1 MQTHGRA
8 GARIVSRIV
17 YRYVIIYVEAESKG
31 RNRERLSSLLAQTD
45 HSYIIRLYFEF
56 HINMHHIGVL
66 LLFLFV
72 STQVVIKYIFLYTLP
87 QILGQTNISGWLS
100 VPDISVV
107 IICEIAVSAFQMLL
121 ES

>member
-8 GARIVSRIV
+8 GAGIVSRIV

-56 HINMHHIGVL
+56 HINMHHIGETL
-66 LLFLFV
+66 ATAFSFRFYTGGDQIHMPLHIATNPGSNQYFWL
-72 STQVVIKYIFLYTLP
+72 VI
-87 QILGQTNISGWLS
+87 
-100 VPDISVV
+100 
-107 IICEIAVSAFQMLL
+107 SARHLCSDNM
-121 ES
+121 